1 MPFSIEQRGFD
12 DQGLRLRRI
21 TDALDHPDALLD
33 QLAADLAQMW
43 RDNIDAG
50 PNERWEAGPSYRAQA
65 LGGATLVDTGRMRAS
80 IVGRQSGPSEITIG
94 SDFTVGSGWNL
105 LSIHEFGADVR
116 PATAEW
122 LTFTYPLGVFTPS
135 KPLMAQAPALS
146 LSNGSV
152 PAAVD
157 GWARKKQVRI
167 PRRPTAPFDW
177 DRGELTPEADSL
189 VQSRISDYFTELTQ

>member
-21 TDALDHPDALLD
+21 GDAVDHPEALLD
-33 QLAADLAQMW
+33 QLATDLAQLW

-65 LGGATLVDTGRMRAS
+65 LGGATLIDTGRMKAS
-80 IVGRQSGPSEITIG
+80 IVGQQIGPLEIAIG
-94 SDFTVGSGWNL
+94 SDLTVGTGYRL

-116 PATAEW
+116 ASAADW
-122 LTFTYPLGVFTPS
+122 LTFSYPLGASADF
-135 KPLMAQAPALS
+135 
-146 LSNGSV
+146 
-152 PAAVD
+152 
-157 GWARKKQVRI
+157 GWARKQQVRI

-177 DRGELTPEADSL
+177 DRGELTPDADQL
-189 VQSRISDYFTELTQ
+189 VQSRIGDHFAEISH